1 MNEKS
6 RGFLRELYDAAV
18 AAAHPDVCLPP
29 HLPEP
34 PQGRLIIL
42 AAGKAAGAMVEAAE
56 RHYLDVL
63 GLAPERIEGVGVTR
77 YGYAGPTRVVT
88 MVEAAHPVPDRNGV
102 AAAVAALE
110 LAASAGEDDL
120 VLVLLSGGGSALW
133 IAPPIGV
140 SLSDKQEL
148 TRLLLRSGA
157 TISEINTV
165 RRSLS
170 RIKGGR
176 LAAAAHPARVLTLA
190 ISDVPHD
197 DPLAIASGP
206 TVADPGDP
214 AEALRI
220 LNRYAIEP
228 QPAIAAALESAQD
241 RPGPG
246 DPRLAKA
253 EYRLVAAPNLA
264 LEAAARLA
272 RERGWETTSL
282 GADLEGEARD
292 VGRDHARQA
301 INLVREGAKPT
312 VLLSGGELTVTIAG
326 GGRGGPNQEF
336 ALGLAIA
343 LDGQPGVSALAADT
357 DGADGGSGADD
368 DPAGAF
374 VFPDTLERAREAG
387 LDAADHLARNDSTTF
402 FEGLGDLLTCGPTRT
417 NVNDFR
423 AVLVDTGGNGD
434 QLAPGGQQTDAGS

>member
-1 MNEKS
+1 MTDQT
-6 RGFLRELYDAAV
+6 RAFLRELFDAAV
-18 AAAHPDVCLPP
+18 AAAHPDTCLPP
-29 HLPEP
+29 HLPAP
-34 PQGRLIIL
+34 PAGRLIIL

-56 RHYLDVL
+56 RHYLDDL
-63 GLAPERIEGVGVTR
+63 GLDPSRIEGVGVTR
-77 YGYAGPTRVVT
+77 YGYAGPTRVVKMT
-88 MVEAAHPVPDRNGV
+88 EAAHPVPDRNGV
-102 AAAVAALE
+102 AAADAALE

-133 IAPPIGV
+133 IAPPAGV
-140 SLSDKQEL
+140 TLADKQEL

-176 LAAAAHPARVLTLA
+176 LAAAAHPARLLTLA

-206 TVADPGDP
+206 TVADPGRPD
-214 AEALRI
+214 AAMKI
-220 LNRYAIEP
+220 LERYAIVP
-228 QPAIAAALESAQD
+228 QAAIAAALAAAGE
-241 RPGPG
+241 RPAPG
-246 DPRLAKA
+246 DPRLARA
-253 EYRLVAAPNLA
+253 EYLLVATPALA
-264 LEAAARLA
+264 LEAAAERA
-272 RERGWETTSL
+272 RAAGWETRSL

-292 VGRDHARQA
+292 VAREHARTA
-301 INLVREGAKPT
+301 LDLIREGGRPT
-312 VLLSGGELTVTIAG
+312 LLLSGGELTVTIAG

-336 ALGLAIA
+336 ALALALA
-343 LDGQPGVSALAADT
+343 LDGQPGVSALAGDT

-374 VFPDTLERAREAG
+374 VLPDTLDRAREIGVDAG
-387 LDAADHLARNDSTTF
+387 DHLLRNDSTTF
-402 FEGLGDLLTCGPTRT
+402 FERLGDLLTCGPTRT

-423 AVLVDTGGNGD
+423 AVLVDTAAAAE
-434 QLAPGGQQTDAGS
+434 QFAAGAT